1 MCNNAIKSLS
11 DFVTNNR
18 ILDDNKVDNYNQTVN
33 RHIPVSK
40 DNIQQNHANF
50 KNFLCC
56 LHKIYDCFLGIN
68 SASHIDKKL
77 SVQILLIFK
86 SIGWTD

>member
-50 KNFLCC
+50 KNFQTSKKG
-56 LHKIYDCFLGIN
+56 KIYKEWHYHKNRAYEQGRLKREIN
-68 SASHIDKKL
+68 FIWRK
-77 SVQILLIFK
+77 
-86 SIGWTD
+86 GE